1 MFSVIINPITK
12 SNENHSE
19 GLRVTWSTLMGDEGR
34 SVEDWLRVI

>member
-19 GLRVTWSTLMGDEGR
+19 GLRVTWSTMGDEGR